1 MKPKKKILKNKK
13 KTNRKVSV
21 LKSLCNVTNAT
32 RQHTNPQQHNI
43 ESPPPPLQLRLNQ
56 NEFHKK
62 SKFFFFITAKQILMK
77 KKISDNVGYSSILST
92 SYLNL
97 ISVKWNSDIKE

>member
-43 ESPPPPLQLRLNQ
+43 ESPPPPSA
-56 NEFHKK
+56 EAK
-62 SKFFFFITAKQILMK
+62 SKWISQEIKVVFFITAKQILMK
-77 KKISDNVGYSSILST
+77 KKISDNVGYSSMLST